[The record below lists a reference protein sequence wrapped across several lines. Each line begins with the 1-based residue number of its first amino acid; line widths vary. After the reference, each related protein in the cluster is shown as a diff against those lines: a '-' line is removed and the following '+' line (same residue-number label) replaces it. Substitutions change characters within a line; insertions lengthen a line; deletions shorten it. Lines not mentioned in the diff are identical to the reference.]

1 MKNSNEQSG
10 FSRREFFSR
19 AMMAGIGAAAVGG
32 AAWKFYDGK
41 GPSGT
46 EPGLAVSLKDY
57 SVPIVAGQSMAVVK
71 GASRAATVNKA
82 IDLLGGIQRFVKPGD
97 RVLIKPNVAFTSA
110 PSAGATTDPELT
122 AELVRLCYKNGQA
135 KEVIVA
141 DNPINDPESCFN
153 YSGIAKACTAA
164 GGKVI
169 VPKLSHFRPTTLKD
183 GKLIRD
189 WPLFYEPLANVD
201 KVIGVA
207 PVKDHV
213 RSGASMTMK
222 NWYGLL
228 GGRRNLFHQDI
239 NTIIAELAMLVR
251 PTLVVL
257 DGTMVMMRNGPTGGS
272 VADLERRNTII
283 VGTDQVAVDS
293 FGSGLLGIKPSNL
306 PYLEQA
312 AKAGCGT
319 VDYASLRPIMAEMAG
334 EARV

>member
-1 MKNSNEQSG
+1 MKNSNDQTG

-19 AMMAGIGAAAVGG
+19 ALMAGIGAAAIGG
-32 AAWKFYDGK
+32 TAYKMYDGK
-41 GPSGT
+41 GPGGS
-46 EPGLAVSLKDY
+46 EPGLEVTLRDY
-57 SVPIVAGQSMAVVK
+57 SVPVDGGKSMAIVK
-71 GASRAATVNKA
+71 GESRAATVNRA
-82 IDLLGGIQRFVKPGD
+82 IDLLGGIHRFVKPGE

-110 PSAGATTDPELT
+110 PSAGATTDPELV

-135 KEVIVA
+135 REVLVA
-141 DNPINDPESCFN
+141 DNPINDPESCFT
-153 YSGIAKACTAA
+153 YSGIARACAAA
-164 GGKVI
+164 GAKLI
-169 VPKLSHFRPTTLKD
+169 VPRTSHFRPTTLKD

-189 WPLFYEPLANVD
+189 WPLFYEPMAKVD

-207 PVKDHV
+207 PVKNHV

-239 NTIIAELAMLVR
+239 NTIITELAMLVK

-272 VADLERRNTII
+272 VADLERRNTMI

-293 FGSGLLGIKPSNL
+293 FGATLLGLKPSDL
-306 PYLEQA
+306 PFLEQA
-312 AKAGCGT
+312 QKAGCGV
-319 VDYASLRPIMAEMAG
+319 VDYASLKPLMADVAG
-334 EARV
+334 EGRS